1 MALTATMMRVV
12 SRIEDLKVYAKLSA
26 RQISVL
32 VGISPM
38 ALSNAIAGVTYLNCE
53 KEKELSEVT
62 LLLTTLEVS
71 LRPLRLPEKTD
82 DLRDLVNRVRE
93 NRVDLE
99 KLNDAMK
106 MLFGER
112 EE

>member
-1 MALTATMMRVV
+1 MAISTTLARVI
-12 SRIEDLKVYAKLSA
+12 SRADDLKVYAKISA
-26 RQISVL
+26 RQLSVL
-32 VGISPM
+32 VDLSPTV
-38 ALSNAIAGVTYLNCE
+38 LGNAFSGVTYLGGE

-82 DLRDLVNRVRE
+82 DLRNLVNRVRE
-93 NRVDLE
+93 NHVDLD
-99 KLNDAMK
+99 KVNDAMHV
-106 MLFGER
+106 LFCER